1 MADQRHRADSAEAEA
16 DRLRASLSFQAQLL
30 EPERLTRR
38 KVESELQELHARNA
52 DLASENA
59 RLVEQCDMFSLELER
74 MYEIQVDRVVRV

>member
-1 MADQRHRADSAEAEA
+1 
-16 DRLRASLSFQAQLL
+16 LRASLSFQAQLL

-74 MYEIQVDRVVRV
+74 MYQIQVDRVVRV